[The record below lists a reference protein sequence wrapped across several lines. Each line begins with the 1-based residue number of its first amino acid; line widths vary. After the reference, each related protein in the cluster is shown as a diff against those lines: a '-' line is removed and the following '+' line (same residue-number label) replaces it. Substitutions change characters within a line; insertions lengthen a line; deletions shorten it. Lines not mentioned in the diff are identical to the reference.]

1 MDLNH
6 LYLLVRNLD
15 RSIDF
20 YRRFFGFDAPSEWQG
35 ETFVLRNGKGFAL
48 ALTPH
53 ESPPPWPSDPQFG
66 FLLESV
72 AEARRL
78 QSQVRSAGIRLIE
91 AYRGAKLL
99 PP

>member
-20 YRRFFGFDAPSEWQG
+20 YRRF
-35 ETFVLRNGKGFAL
+35 
-48 ALTPH
+48 
-53 ESPPPWPSDPQFG
+53 FG